1 MNIKPKT
8 YTKLVNF
15 KISPEEYEILKAI
28 ADSEKKSASE
38 LFRIFIREK
47 GVNPILIGKK
57 NKPNTIWDNVEAGTV

>member
-1 MNIKPKT
+1 MNIRPKT

-38 LFRIFIREK
+38 LFRLFIREK
-47 GVNPILIGKK
+47 GQSYIYWKEEQSQHYWERLEDGSL
-57 NKPNTIWDNVEAGTV
+57 

>member
-28 ADSEKKSASE
+28 ADSEKNQLPSCLEFSFVK
-38 LFRIFIREK
+38 R
-47 GVNPILIGKK
+47 VNPILIGKK
-57 NKPNTIWDNVEAGTV
+57 NKPNTIGTM